1 MEIVVIGGGVGGLS
15 AALGLALGGH
25 RVQVLERAP
34 RFAQG
39 GPGLRLAPNATA
51 VLARLDLLD
60 QVLDLGAEPRRA
72 VLRDLGSGAEL
83 AELDLGAPLIARYGA
98 PFVVVGRADLLSLL
112 ADACADAD
120 VELRPGREVTSVD
133 QSSFASSIMGGA
145 VVTCADGRMYAA
157 DVVLAADGAQS
168 AARAL
173 LGGHEAAGDG
183 WAAYRGTVPVDALAA
198 GEADDE
204 VVAWTGPD
212 AHFTRY
218 PIRVGEAYE
227 QVAVFRSHL
236 YPLVGAASPGGAGQ
250 GPPPVAVDWGGPE
263 ELVEAFSWAAEPVR
277 AAVRLLRTDQCWRII
292 DQVPLPSWADGRVAL
307 LGDAAHPMPAYLAQ
321 GACQAIEDADALA
334 DVLADALADC
344 QGPHGVAAALAGYQA
359 RRAPRAT
366 RVSRARQVWES
377 GPLPGRPADDYAA
390 SDWLYAPSGP
400 LPVRG
405 GRFSSAGFRLPV
417 RVGVRRAGVTF
428 SVPPVAMLRAAVDV

>member
-1 MEIVVIGGGVGGLS
+1 VEIVVIGGGVGGLT
-15 AALGLALGGH
+15 AALGLALRGH
-25 RVQVLERAP
+25 RVQVLERAA

-39 GPGLRLAPNATA
+39 GPALRLAPNATA
-51 VLARLDLLD
+51 VLARLGLLD
-60 QVLDLGAEPRRA
+60 QLLDLGSRPRRA
-72 VLRDLGSGAEL
+72 LLRDLGSGAEL
-83 AELDLGAPLIARYGA
+83 AELDLGAPLTARYGS
-98 PFVVVGRADLLSLL
+98 PYVVIGRADLLSVL
-112 ADACADAD
+112 ADACADSD
-120 VELRPGREVTSVD
+120 VELRPGREATSVD

-145 VVTCADGRMYAA
+145 VVACTDGRMYAA
-157 DVVLAADGAQS
+157 DVVLAADGARS

-173 LGGHEAAGDG
+173 LGGGEPTGDG

-250 GPPPVAVDWGGPE
+250 GPAPLAAGWGGPE
-263 ELVEAFSWAAEPVR
+263 ELDEAFSWATEPVR
-277 AAVRLLRTDQCWRII
+277 EAVRLLRRDHCWRML
-292 DQVPLPSWADGRVAL
+292 DQVPLPLWADGRIAL
-307 LGDAAHPMPAYLAQ
+307 LGDAVHPMPAYLAQ

-334 DVLADALADC
+334 GVLADC
-344 QGPHGVAAALAGYQA
+344 PGPQDAPKALAGYQA
-359 RRAPRAT
+359 RRVPRAI

-377 GPLPGRPADDYAA
+377 GPFPRRPADDYAA
-390 SDWLYAPSGP
+390 SDWLYAPSGL
-400 LPVRG
+400 LPFRAV
-405 GRFSSAGFRLPV
+405 SA
-417 RVGVRRAGVTF
+417 A
-428 SVPPVAMLRAAVDV
+428 

>member
-1 MEIVVIGGGVGGLS
+1 VDIVVIGGGVGGLT
-15 AALGLALGGH
+15 AALALAQGGH

-51 VLARLDLLD
+51 VLARLGLLD
-60 QVLDLGAEPRRA
+60 QVLDLGSRPRRA

-83 AELDLGAPLIARYGA
+83 AELDLGAPLTARYGA
-98 PFVVVGRADLLSLL
+98 PYVVVGRADLLSLL
-112 ADACADAD
+112 ADGCGDAD

-133 QSSFASSIMGGA
+133 QSPFASSIMGGA
-145 VVTCADGRMYAA
+145 VVTCADGRLYAA

-173 LGGHEAAGDG
+173 VGGGKPSGDG
-183 WAAYRGTVPVDALAA
+183 WAAYRGTVSADALAP
-198 GEADDE
+198 GEAGDE
-204 VVAWTGPD
+204 VAAWTGPD

-250 GPPPVAVDWGGPE
+250 APRPVAFDWGGPE
-263 ELVEAFSWAAEPVR
+263 ELDEAFSWAAGPVR
-277 AAVRLLRTDQCWRII
+277 DAVRLLRRDQCWRML
-292 DQVPLPSWADGRVAL
+292 DRVPLPSWAADRVAL
-307 LGDAAHPMPAYLAQ
+307 LGDAVHPMPAYLAQ
-321 GACQAIEDADALA
+321 GACQAIEDAAVLA
-334 DVLADALADC
+334 DVLADC

-359 RRAPRAT
+359 RRAPRAN

-377 GPLPGRPADDYAA
+377 GPLPRRPADDYAA
-390 SDWLYAPSGP
+390 SDWLYAPSGS
-400 LPVRG
+400 LPSWGIVVN
-405 GRFSSAGFRLPV
+405 P
-417 RVGVRRAGVTF
+417 
-428 SVPPVAMLRAAVDV
+428 